1 MHSDAPKSETTTTK
15 SDCKDDINCT
25 RLDCHFNHP
34 NGRSIDHKMAFSSEN
49 TEGNTASAPHL
60 ECHNHQYQP
69 SLASRTSSYNSSK
82 SPSRTPNKRKQDAH
96 VHTNVIE
103 LDCAFDHPND
113 EDINRVSS
121 TDDTKTTSSSTVA
134 KDQPL
139 SDSEFIE
146 TTDKFLSTAEENL
159 QEFDLNDDKYNNND
173 DEQVLDTK
181 LERELKHR
189 QPYLPIY
196 TRRSDLIEKLKIN
209 QVLIL
214 KADASSGKSTQ
225 VVQYLC
231 DANFADEKQII
242 CTQPYKLAARSLA
255 AQVAEEYGCKI
266 GEEVCF
272 QVTRGEP
279 TTSSRAKIKF
289 VTDTVFLNEY
299 QNSPILEQC
308 SVVIVDE
315 AQERTIDTDIVL
327 GLMKECLRKRKDL
340 KLIVMFATLDTRLF
354 YDYFASN
361 FTCEILEVD
370 GTTYPIED
378 IYLNVDDENYVQAA
392 VTKAIEIHQNEEVGD
407 ILVFLTDQDEIDL
420 ALDALN
426 KKLKN
431 DSSFI
436 SLPLHEELSE
446 EETAQLFEKLPDKRK
461 IIFSTDIAE
470 SSITID
476 GIKYV
481 IDSGMIKE
489 KLWDGQRKIQVLNI
503 GQITK
508 NSVQRRRGTAG
519 IISSGK

>member
-1 MHSDAPKSETTTTK
+1 
-15 SDCKDDINCT
+15 
-25 RLDCHFNHP
+25 
-34 NGRSIDHKMAFSSEN
+34 
-49 TEGNTASAPHL
+49 
-60 ECHNHQYQP
+60 
-69 SLASRTSSYNSSK
+69 SK

-242 CTQPYKLAARSLA
+242 CTQPYKLAAR
-255 AQVAEEYGCKI
+255 
-266 GEEVCF
+266 
-272 QVTRGEP
+272 
-279 TTSSRAKIKF
+279 
-289 VTDTVFLNEY
+289 
-299 QNSPILEQC
+299 
-308 SVVIVDE
+308 
-315 AQERTIDTDIVL
+315 
-327 GLMKECLRKRKDL
+327 
-340 KLIVMFATLDTRLF
+340 
-354 YDYFASN
+354 
-361 FTCEILEVD
+361 
-370 GTTYPIED
+370 
-378 IYLNVDDENYVQAA
+378 
-392 VTKAIEIHQNEEVGD
+392 
-407 ILVFLTDQDEIDL
+407 
-420 ALDALN
+420 
-426 KKLKN
+426 
-431 DSSFI
+431 
-436 SLPLHEELSE
+436 
-446 EETAQLFEKLPDKRK
+446 
-461 IIFSTDIAE
+461 
-470 SSITID
+470 
-476 GIKYV
+476 
-481 IDSGMIKE
+481 
-489 KLWDGQRKIQVLNI
+489 
-503 GQITK
+503 
-508 NSVQRRRGTAG
+508 
-519 IISSGK
+519 